1 MADEKISDLP
11 AASSVA
17 DADIAPIVQGGT
29 NKKSAFSVIKAYVQA
44 AFDAIYVPLSR
55 TLNIG
60 GSSQSLAANRT
71 WTTNTI
77 LEGIGSPVQGNILYR
92 GASNW
97 VLLAPGTDGNQ
108 LTTHGASANPT
119 WDNPA
124 SGFAPSN
131 AHYLTSQAESGL
143 TNEVNLGALGTGL
156 LKGTVSGSIS
166 TISSI
171 TDSSTNWDTA
181 YTERH
186 QWDGGA
192 TNLVAATGRTSLG
205 ATTVGTAIF
214 TVTNPSAIRFLKVNA
229 DNSVTLE
236 DASTFRTDIGAGTG
250 GGDASTNTAT
260 SVDSEITLFSS
271 TTGKLLKRA
280 TGTGIA
286 TVTSGVLGTITQ
298 PSGTVVGTTD
308 TQTFTNK
315 RNTARVTTI
324 TSSATPTIN
333 TDNCDC
339 VTITALAAAI
349 STMSTNLSGTPNNF
363 DKLIFRIK
371 DDGNARALAWGASF
385 VAKGVALPTTTVVS
399 KLLTVGFIYDTVA
412 TTWGCVASAQEA

>member
-44 AFDAIYVPLSR
+44 AFDSIYVPLSR

-77 LEGIGSPVQGNILYR
+77 LEGIGSPAQGDILYR

-97 VLLAPGTDGNQ
+97 VLLSAGTDGFQ

-119 WDNPA
+119 WSASAA
-124 SGFAPSN
+124 SGA
-131 AHYLTSQAESGL
+131 ALTKTNDTNVTL
-143 TNEVNLGALGTGL
+143 TLGGSPTTAL
-156 LKGTVSGSIS
+156 
-166 TISSI
+166 
-171 TDSSTNWDTA
+171 
-181 YTERH
+181 
-186 QWDGGA
+186 
-192 TNLVAATGRTSLG
+192 
-205 ATTVGTAIF
+205 
-214 TVTNPSAIRFLKVNA
+214 VNA
-229 DNSVTLE
+229 SSLTLGWTGTLA
-236 DASTFRTDIGAGTG
+236 ASRGGSGAGTLTG
-250 GGDASTNTAT
+250 VLIGNGASAFT
-260 SVDSEITLFSS
+260 
-271 TTGKLLKRA
+271 
-280 TGTGIA
+280 
-286 TVTSGVLGTITQ
+286 TVTA
-298 PSGTVVGTTD
+298 PSGTIVGTTD
-308 TQTFTNK
+308 TQTLTNK
-315 RNTARVTTI
+315 RVTPRVTTI
-324 TSSATPTIN
+324 TSSATPTVN

-349 STMSTNLSGTPNNF
+349 TSMTSGLSGTPTNF

-371 DDGNARALAWGASF
+371 DDGTARAITWGASF
-385 VAKGVALPTTTVVS
+385 VAKGVALPTTTVIS

-412 TTWGCVASAQEA
+412 ATWGCVASAQEA

>member
-29 NKKSAFSVIKAYVQA
+29 NKKSAFSVIKAYIQA
-44 AFDAIYVPLSR
+44 AFDSIYVPLSR

-143 TNEVNLGALGTGL
+143 SNEVNLGALGTGL

-171 TDSSTNWDTA
+171 TDSSSNWDTA

-186 QWDGGA
+186 QWDGGS
-192 TNLVAATGRTSLG
+192 TNLVAATGRASLSLVIG
-205 ATTVGTAIF
+205 TNVQAWDADLDTWATKTA
-214 TVTNPSAIRFLKVNA
+214 
-229 DNSVTLE
+229 
-236 DASTFRTDIGAGTG
+236 
-250 GGDASTNTAT
+250 
-260 SVDSEITLFSS
+260 
-271 TTGKLLKRA
+271 
-280 TGTGIA
+280 
-286 TVTSGVLGTITQ
+286 
-298 PSGTVVGTTD
+298 PSGTVVGTSD
-308 TQTFTNK
+308 TQTLSSK
-315 RNTARVTTI
+315 RNTPRITTI

-333 TDNCDC
+333 TDNCDA

-349 STMSTNLSGTPNNF
+349 STMTTNLSGTPNNF

-371 DDGNARALAWGASF
+371 DDGNARAISWGASF

-412 TTWGCVASAQEA
+412 GSGTWGCVASSQEA

>member
-29 NKKSAFSVIKAYVQA
+29 NKKSALSVIKTYVQA
-44 AFDAIYVPLSR
+44 AFDSIYVPLSR

-77 LEGIGSPVQGNILYR
+77 LEGIGSPSQGDILYR

-97 VLLAPGTDGNQ
+97 VLLTAGTNGFQ
-108 LTTHGASANPT
+108 LTTHGAGANPT
-119 WDNPA
+119 WAASAA
-124 SGFAPSN
+124 SGA
-131 AHYLTSQAESGL
+131 ALTKTDD
-143 TNEVNLGALGTGL
+143 TN
-156 LKGTVSGSIS
+156 
-166 TISSI
+166 
-171 TDSSTNWDTA
+171 
-181 YTERH
+181 
-186 QWDGGA
+186 
-192 TNLVAATGRTSLG
+192 
-205 ATTVGTAIF
+205 
-214 TVTNPSAIRFLKVNA
+214 
-229 DNSVTLE
+229 VTLTLGGSPTT
-236 DASTFRTDIGAGTG
+236 ALVNSSSLTLGWTGTLSVARGGSGAGTL
-250 GGDASTNTAT
+250 T
-260 SVDSEITLFSS
+260 
-271 TTGKLLKRA
+271 
-280 TGTGIA
+280 
-286 TVTSGVLGTITQ
+286 GVLIGNGTSAFTTLTA
-298 PSGTVVGTTD
+298 PSGTIVGTTD
-308 TQTFTNK
+308 TQTLTNK
-315 RNTARVTTI
+315 RVTPRVTTI

-333 TDNCDC
+333 TDNCDA

-349 STMSTNLSGTPNNF
+349 STMSTNLSGAPNNF

-412 TTWGCVASAQEA
+412 TTWGCVASSQET